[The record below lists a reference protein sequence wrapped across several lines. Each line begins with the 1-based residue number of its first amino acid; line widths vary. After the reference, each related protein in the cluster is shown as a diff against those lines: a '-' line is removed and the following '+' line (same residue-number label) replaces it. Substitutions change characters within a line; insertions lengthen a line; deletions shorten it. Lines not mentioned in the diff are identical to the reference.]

1 MTDLVPANDA
11 TLASIDQKIYYSQ
24 TISASNLLPEAY
36 RGRPENVLIAVET
49 GAALGIPAI
58 QALNSIN
65 VIKGKA
71 AMSADLMASLVRR
84 AGHKLRITQDGMSVT
99 ADLIRADDP
108 DFTFTVTWDQQKAT
122 TAGLWGR
129 GQWNAYPDQM
139 LRARA
144 ITEVCRQGASDA
156 LMGVIYTPDELGDTP
171 APSRPAQGGL
181 RDRMKPV
188 TVPEPAP
195 KPPAPEASEEQVK
208 KIMALFHEVA
218 TLRGIE
224 VTRDNRL
231 AAYTQWAGRNIAT
244 TTELSRDEASTVI
257 DRLDSWIAD
266 LHAAADTSDGELVQ
280 GELIDDEVQS

>member
-1 MTDLVPANDA
+1 
-11 TLASIDQKIYYSQ
+11 
-24 TISASNLLPEAY
+24 
-36 RGRPENVLIAVET
+36 
-49 GAALGIPAI
+49 
-58 QALNSIN
+58 
-65 VIKGKA
+65 
-71 AMSADLMASLVRR
+71 
-84 AGHKLRITQDGMSVT
+84 
-99 ADLIRADDP
+99 
-108 DFTFTVTWDQQKAT
+108 
-122 TAGLWGR
+122 
-129 GQWNAYPDQM
+129 
-139 LRARA
+139 
-144 ITEVCRQGASDA
+144 
-156 LMGVIYTPDELGDTP
+156 
-171 APSRPAQGGL
+171 
-181 RDRMKPV
+181 MKPV

-266 LHAAADTSDGELVQ
+266 LVAAADTSDGELVQ